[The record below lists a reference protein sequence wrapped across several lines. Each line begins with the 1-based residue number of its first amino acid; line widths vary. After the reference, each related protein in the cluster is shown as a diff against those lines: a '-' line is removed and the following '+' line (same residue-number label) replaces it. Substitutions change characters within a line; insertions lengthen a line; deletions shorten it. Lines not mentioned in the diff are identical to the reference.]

1 MKIFDVEIEQDF
13 TRTKT
18 VRIIASDEND
28 LVVKLEEKTQGDAR
42 RIGASDDWNVSIIA
56 IHDEA
61 EMPDATK
68 F

>member
-61 EMPDATK
+61 ELPDALK
-68 F
+68 Y

>member
-1 MKIFDVEIEQDF
+1 MKIYDVEIEQAL

-28 LVVKLEEKTQGDAR
+28 LVLKLEEKTEGDAR
-42 RIGASDDWNVSIIA
+42 RIGAAEDWNMTIVA

-61 EMPDATK
+61 DMPDAKK

>member
-18 VRIIASDEND
+18 VRIIASDERD
-28 LVVKLEEKTQGDAR
+28 LEVKLEEKTQLKK
-42 RIGASDDWNVSIIA
+42 IL
-56 IHDEA
+56 
-61 EMPDATK
+61 